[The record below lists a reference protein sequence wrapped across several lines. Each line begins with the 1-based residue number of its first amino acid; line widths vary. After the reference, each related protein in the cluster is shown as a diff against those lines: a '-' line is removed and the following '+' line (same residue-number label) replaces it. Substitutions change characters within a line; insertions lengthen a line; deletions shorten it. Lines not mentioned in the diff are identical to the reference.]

1 MSFTLNTCSSAYV
14 YLLSGKTD
22 IDSFY
27 IVVIYG
33 RYTQLYKWIQGDLLW
48 TIIALT
54 VRWQRVRY
62 CNINEDFFITWDD
75 RSINVGLG
83 LRSNGPVFLTYTCT
97 SVTSLWSISHIRIRT
112 YKSGE
117 WTLYYTSGKTINC

>member
-1 MSFTLNTCSSAYV
+1 MSFTLNSCSIAYV

-27 IVVIYG
+27 IVVIG
-33 RYTQLYKWIQGDLLW
+33 DRYAKLSKWTPGDLFW
-48 TIIALT
+48 TRLT
-54 VRWQRVRY
+54 VKWQRERVRY
-62 CNINEDFFITWDD
+62 CYVDADFYITWDD
-75 RSINVGLG
+75 HYINIGLG
-83 LRSNGPVFLTYTCT
+83 LESNGPLFLTHT
-97 SVTSLWSISHIRIRT
+97 SLKSLWSISHIRIRT